1 MINNNQEEESNSKSS
16 NIYENK
22 LENLKNEY
30 ELQAQKKNQELE
42 ELFEEMDEENK
53 DLKKEIIQ
61 SQFELEEEKEKL
73 KNIRNTLY
81 NINNNNN
88 IKNKNQEIP
97 EIKNTET
104 NETEYNYKYL
114 NNNIKIIKENNKKKI
129 SEITKNY
136 NRNLTNFEQSKKMT
150 DLNIKDILNKDDN
163 IEIIYKN
170 ILEENKKYYD
180 KIELLLNENYNKE
193 KYSISLNQKYEISK
207 EEIYFLKQRIFQEK
221 LNVLNKINEINNINK
236 ITHFNMIQE
245 LQNELDIKKKNYYN
259 DKFLIPLENI
269 NSILTNAKEKEKQLE
284 NKFYKLECEN
294 NILKN
299 KLNILTK
306 EKNELYNKTS
316 NFIFNKEQMITEGL
330 LYKSEINK
338 LKNENKILTDENNN
352 LLKNVK
358 DLNNQISNIDNNIQF
373 EMKKLKKDNEN
384 NINQKEKIINELNE
398 KINNLMSEENNYNN
412 KVNNLNEELN
422 NMRKKI
428 SEADE
433 KEINFQNEIIQLKKK
448 VNENLIFYKNA
459 EQKQSATEEINRS
472 LSQQL
477 EYLQSEKAN
486 IENTSNILNNKYN
499 DINQEYTKLK
509 NELLETKKKNQDLEL
524 NIKNLKNKLSS
535 MESNQ
540 ELLQLQSDLLNNLQK
555 NIRQIYQIHFSN
567 INLSNINKDENTS
580 NELFMLK
587 EINERLSVRMIS
599 NNQSVNFNEDFS
611 ALEQS
616 KNSQLYE
623 NILLYLVN
631 LKSQNKIELGKLL
644 NEKMNNSNNSGD
656 TNYNSSSNFN
666 KKYFDEL
673 KVLLEDKYKKFEQ
686 RIRNSITIGELEE
699 LLIETKNLYEAVID
713 SIIQGFYNYKTDLSA
728 NNILT
733 IQIPLDKYHK
743 IINNTNS
750 NLINIEKSLTK
761 RLNEYKNQ
769 GEKIESALSI
779 LLKSVNSIY

>member
-1 MINNNQEEESNSKSS
+1 
-16 NIYENK
+16 
-22 LENLKNEY
+22 
-30 ELQAQKKNQELE
+30 
-42 ELFEEMDEENK
+42 
-53 DLKKEIIQ
+53 
-61 SQFELEEEKEKL
+61 
-73 KNIRNTLY
+73 
-81 NINNNNN
+81 
-88 IKNKNQEIP
+88 
-97 EIKNTET
+97 
-104 NETEYNYKYL
+104 
-114 NNNIKIIKENNKKKI
+114 
-129 SEITKNY
+129 
-136 NRNLTNFEQSKKMT
+136 
-150 DLNIKDILNKDDN
+150 
-163 IEIIYKN
+163 
-170 ILEENKKYYD
+170 
-180 KIELLLNENYNKE
+180 
-193 KYSISLNQKYEISK
+193 
-207 EEIYFLKQRIFQEK
+207 
-221 LNVLNKINEINNINK
+221 
-236 ITHFNMIQE
+236 
-245 LQNELDIKKKNYYN
+245 
-259 DKFLIPLENI
+259 
-269 NSILTNAKEKEKQLE
+269 
-284 NKFYKLECEN
+284 
-294 NILKN
+294 
-299 KLNILTK
+299 
-306 EKNELYNKTS
+306 
-316 NFIFNKEQMITEGL
+316 
-330 LYKSEINK
+330 
-338 LKNENKILTDENNN
+338 
-352 LLKNVK
+352 
-358 DLNNQISNIDNNIQF
+358 
-373 EMKKLKKDNEN
+373 
-384 NINQKEKIINELNE
+384 
-398 KINNLMSEENNYNN
+398 
-412 KVNNLNEELN
+412 VNNLNEELN

-540 ELLQLQSDLLNNLQK
+540 ELLQLQSDLLNKLQK

-713 SIIQGFYNYKTDLSA
+713 SIIQGFYNYKTDLSS

>member
-1 MINNNQEEESNSKSS
+1 
-16 NIYENK
+16 
-22 LENLKNEY
+22 
-30 ELQAQKKNQELE
+30 
-42 ELFEEMDEENK
+42 MDEENK

-114 NNNIKIIKENNKKKI
+114 NNNIKIIKENNEKKI

-150 DLNIKDILNKDDN
+150 DLNIKEILNKDDN
-163 IEIIYKN
+163 IDTIYKN

>member
-1 MINNNQEEESNSKSS
+1 
-16 NIYENK
+16 
-22 LENLKNEY
+22 
-30 ELQAQKKNQELE
+30 
-42 ELFEEMDEENK
+42 
-53 DLKKEIIQ
+53 
-61 SQFELEEEKEKL
+61 
-73 KNIRNTLY
+73 
-81 NINNNNN
+81 
-88 IKNKNQEIP
+88 
-97 EIKNTET
+97 
-104 NETEYNYKYL
+104 
-114 NNNIKIIKENNKKKI
+114 
-129 SEITKNY
+129 
-136 NRNLTNFEQSKKMT
+136 
-150 DLNIKDILNKDDN
+150 
-163 IEIIYKN
+163 
-170 ILEENKKYYD
+170 
-180 KIELLLNENYNKE
+180 
-193 KYSISLNQKYEISK
+193 
-207 EEIYFLKQRIFQEK
+207 
-221 LNVLNKINEINNINK
+221 
-236 ITHFNMIQE
+236 
-245 LQNELDIKKKNYYN
+245 
-259 DKFLIPLENI
+259 
-269 NSILTNAKEKEKQLE
+269 
-284 NKFYKLECEN
+284 
-294 NILKN
+294 
-299 KLNILTK
+299 
-306 EKNELYNKTS
+306 
-316 NFIFNKEQMITEGL
+316 
-330 LYKSEINK
+330 
-338 LKNENKILTDENNN
+338 
-352 LLKNVK
+352 
-358 DLNNQISNIDNNIQF
+358 
-373 EMKKLKKDNEN
+373 
-384 NINQKEKIINELNE
+384 
-398 KINNLMSEENNYNN
+398 
-412 KVNNLNEELN
+412 
-422 NMRKKI
+422 
-428 SEADE
+428 
-433 KEINFQNEIIQLKKK
+433 
-448 VNENLIFYKNA
+448 
-459 EQKQSATEEINRS
+459 
-472 LSQQL
+472 
-477 EYLQSEKAN
+477 
-486 IENTSNILNNKYN
+486 
-499 DINQEYTKLK
+499 
-509 NELLETKKKNQDLEL
+509 
-524 NIKNLKNKLSS
+524 

-555 NIRQIYQIHFSN
+555 NIRKIYQIHFSN

>member
-1 MINNNQEEESNSKSS
+1 
-16 NIYENK
+16 
-22 LENLKNEY
+22 
-30 ELQAQKKNQELE
+30 
-42 ELFEEMDEENK
+42 
-53 DLKKEIIQ
+53 
-61 SQFELEEEKEKL
+61 
-73 KNIRNTLY
+73 
-81 NINNNNN
+81 
-88 IKNKNQEIP
+88 
-97 EIKNTET
+97 
-104 NETEYNYKYL
+104 
-114 NNNIKIIKENNKKKI
+114 
-129 SEITKNY
+129 
-136 NRNLTNFEQSKKMT
+136 
-150 DLNIKDILNKDDN
+150 
-163 IEIIYKN
+163 
-170 ILEENKKYYD
+170 
-180 KIELLLNENYNKE
+180 
-193 KYSISLNQKYEISK
+193 
-207 EEIYFLKQRIFQEK
+207 
-221 LNVLNKINEINNINK
+221 
-236 ITHFNMIQE
+236 MIQE

>member
-1 MINNNQEEESNSKSS
+1 
-16 NIYENK
+16 
-22 LENLKNEY
+22 
-30 ELQAQKKNQELE
+30 
-42 ELFEEMDEENK
+42 
-53 DLKKEIIQ
+53 
-61 SQFELEEEKEKL
+61 
-73 KNIRNTLY
+73 
-81 NINNNNN
+81 
-88 IKNKNQEIP
+88 
-97 EIKNTET
+97 
-104 NETEYNYKYL
+104 
-114 NNNIKIIKENNKKKI
+114 
-129 SEITKNY
+129 
-136 NRNLTNFEQSKKMT
+136 
-150 DLNIKDILNKDDN
+150 
-163 IEIIYKN
+163 
-170 ILEENKKYYD
+170 
-180 KIELLLNENYNKE
+180 
-193 KYSISLNQKYEISK
+193 
-207 EEIYFLKQRIFQEK
+207 
-221 LNVLNKINEINNINK
+221 
-236 ITHFNMIQE
+236 
-245 LQNELDIKKKNYYN
+245 
-259 DKFLIPLENI
+259 
-269 NSILTNAKEKEKQLE
+269 
-284 NKFYKLECEN
+284 
-294 NILKN
+294 
-299 KLNILTK
+299 
-306 EKNELYNKTS
+306 
-316 NFIFNKEQMITEGL
+316 
-330 LYKSEINK
+330 
-338 LKNENKILTDENNN
+338 
-352 LLKNVK
+352 
-358 DLNNQISNIDNNIQF
+358 
-373 EMKKLKKDNEN
+373 
-384 NINQKEKIINELNE
+384 
-398 KINNLMSEENNYNN
+398 
-412 KVNNLNEELN
+412 
-422 NMRKKI
+422 
-428 SEADE
+428 
-433 KEINFQNEIIQLKKK
+433 
-448 VNENLIFYKNA
+448 
-459 EQKQSATEEINRS
+459 
-472 LSQQL
+472 
-477 EYLQSEKAN
+477 
-486 IENTSNILNNKYN
+486 
-499 DINQEYTKLK
+499 
-509 NELLETKKKNQDLEL
+509 
-524 NIKNLKNKLSS
+524 

-631 LKSQNKIELGKLL
+631 LKSQNKIKLGKLL

-713 SIIQGFYNYKTDLSA
+713 SIIQGFYNYKTDLSS

>member
-114 NNNIKIIKENNKKKI
+114 NNNIKIIKENNEKKI

-136 NRNLTNFEQSKKMT
+136 NRNMTNFEQSKKMT
-150 DLNIKDILNKDDN
+150 DLNIKEILNKDDN

-540 ELLQLQSDLLNNLQK
+540 ELLQLQSDLLNKLQK

-567 INLSNINKDENTS
+567 INLSSINKDENTS

>member
-114 NNNIKIIKENNKKKI
+114 NNNIKIIKENNEKKI

-150 DLNIKDILNKDDN
+150 DLNIKEILNKDDN
-163 IEIIYKN
+163 IDTIYKN